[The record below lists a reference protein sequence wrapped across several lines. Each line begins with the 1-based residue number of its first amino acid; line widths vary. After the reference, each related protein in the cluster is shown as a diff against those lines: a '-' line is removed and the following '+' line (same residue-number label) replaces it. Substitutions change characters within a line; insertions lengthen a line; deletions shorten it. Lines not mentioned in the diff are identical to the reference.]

1 MRNLVWAGIF
11 ALGLAAVAQPAFACT
26 SLDEPQQP
34 AQVQRNPGSDQE
46 CAVFGAPG
54 ATRIRLDQTLK
65 NQASRD
71 HQIALMGQRRYL
83 LVAACE
89 DACTE
94 MGLDVVDAVT
104 GKSLG
109 RVEGGTEQPQIEID
123 VPESAQIR
131 AIARMDNCALEG
143 GCRYGVGV
151 YTIGQLTTKA
161 KAKG

>member
-1 MRNLVWAGIF
+1 MRNFILAGLS
-11 ALGLAAVAQPAFACT
+11 ALGLAAVSQPAFACAT
-26 SLDEPQQP
+26 PDEPP
-34 AQVQRNPGSDQE
+34 PSEQVQRDPGLDQG
-46 CAVFGAPG
+46 CAVFGRPQAS
-54 ATRIRLDQTLK
+54 RVKLDQTLK

-89 DACTE
+89 DACSE
-94 MGLDVVDAVT
+94 MGLDVVDVAT

-109 RVEGGTEQPQIEID
+109 RVEGGTEQPQVEIA

-131 AIARMDNCALEG
+131 AIARMDKCNKED

-151 YTIGQLTTKA
+151 YTIGALA
-161 KAKG
+161 KPKDKG